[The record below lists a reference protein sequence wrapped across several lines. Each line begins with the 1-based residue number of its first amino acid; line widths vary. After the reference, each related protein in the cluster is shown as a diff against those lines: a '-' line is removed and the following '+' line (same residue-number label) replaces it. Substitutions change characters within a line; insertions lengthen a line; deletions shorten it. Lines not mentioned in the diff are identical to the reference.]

1 MTNKQIRGKKRSNM
15 VVLGWTKYD
24 KYMQQEHKLS
34 VFFIKSEN
42 TKKAFKSENLVT
54 YHFIATINK
63 GEVLHLSSP
72 FLNSSTTHLESQKK
86 NRLGRNKKDLGK
98 ILHRNPSEVMHIF
111 IFHGNKLEITIL
123 IEGVL
128 LV

>member
-86 NRLGRNKKDLGK
+86 ID
-98 ILHRNPSEVMHIF
+98 
-111 IFHGNKLEITIL
+111 
-123 IEGVL
+123 
-128 LV
+128 